1 MQNSITT
8 KPNKVNHE
16 ISRLKGATATAVS
29 GGGGGGFNE
38 YKYNLS
44 FQNLIQLKSIER
56 DFFCHSTQ
64 FVSGCRAKFGYQG
77 TELPPLDKPLLYQFH
92 GTSFKRFG

>member
-44 FQNLIQLKSIER
+44 FQNLIQLKSIILLPFDTICVRLSSKIWLPR
-56 DFFCHSTQ
+56 D
-64 FVSGCRAKFGYQG
+64 
-77 TELPPLDKPLLYQFH
+77 
-92 GTSFKRFG
+92 GTSGTN